1 MFERCPST
9 VREIAASK
17 DLSDRQKHIVGGL
30 FIFFLKSCRSL
41 PRLSLGAGLP
51 LASITYACALCH
63 MVAIHGFILPPGGK
77 LPSVDHSFAMGWQ
90 NGA

>member
-51 LASITYACALCH
+51 LASIMHVHFATWWQSMASFCH
-63 MVAIHGFILPPGGK
+63 LVANCL
-77 LPSVDHSFAMGWQ
+77 A
-90 NGA
+90 

>member
-17 DLSDRQKHIVGGL
+17 DLSDRQKHISEVLSVLAEVESGCWPAVGL
-30 FIFFLKSCRSL
+30 Y
-41 PRLSLGAGLP
+41 
-51 LASITYACALCH
+51 YACALCH